1 MANLLIE
8 TSLIIWDEA
17 PMNDRRCFETLDR
30 TLRDILD
37 APNVIFGGKTVVL
50 GGDFRQTL
58 PVKKGAPKAEI
69 VTSSIAQSYLW
80 PHFRLMTLKQNMR
93 LFRSGLSLE
102 EQDLAHSFASWLLDI
117 GDGKVGHPDE
127 EGNDDA
133 TWV

>member
-50 GGDFRQTL
+50 G
-58 PVKKGAPKAEI
+58 
-69 VTSSIAQSYLW
+69 
-80 PHFRLMTLKQNMR
+80 
-93 LFRSGLSLE
+93 
-102 EQDLAHSFASWLLDI
+102 
-117 GDGKVGHPDE
+117 
-127 EGNDDA
+127 
-133 TWV
+133 